1 MAPALIETPQPTSAD
16 KVAQVAQKSKDVVH
30 DGFKEAFAQ
39 SAKNTNYEGELNG
52 TGKFAPAK
60 YPNYLPYWDD
70 TKHPPYEL
78 FEEYEHGK
86 DADASFSNLL
96 AGAQVEDLTANIGAE
111 VKGVQLSKLNKAGK
125 DELALF
131 VAQKK
136 VVGMSVDYIDC
147 LCVVANMVGSFPGPR
162 LCRPAN
168 SGGSRFR

>member
-78 FEEYEHGK
+78 FEAYEHGK
-86 DADASFSNLL
+86 DADPSFANLL

-136 VVGMSVDYIDC
+136 VVGMSVD
-147 LCVVANMVGSFPGPR
+147 
-162 LCRPAN
+162 
-168 SGGSRFR
+168 